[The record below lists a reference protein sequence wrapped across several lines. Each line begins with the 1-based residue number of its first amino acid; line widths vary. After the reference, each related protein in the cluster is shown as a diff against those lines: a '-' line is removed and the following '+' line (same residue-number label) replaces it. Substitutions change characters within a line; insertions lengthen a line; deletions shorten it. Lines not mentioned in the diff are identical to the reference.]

1 MNLREIRFLLVV
13 AILCN
18 LAKAASIRRRG
29 EYGFFFF
36 LVSMYGELVISRVRM
51 LNPVLKLRLPNF
63 LDALSH
69 R

>member
-1 MNLREIRFLLVV
+1 MNLREITFLWVV

-36 LVSMYGELVISRVRM
+36 GEHVWRVSDFESTY
-51 LNPVLKLRLPNF
+51 
-63 LDALSH
+63 A
-69 R
+69 